1 MEKTEAVSLTLV
13 SALALFLELVLIR
26 WLPAN
31 ILSLAY
37 FSNIVLIS
45 CFLGMGLGC
54 LLSRRR
60 DMFHVFPPALLI
72 FIIIVLYMQ
81 RFEVV
86 VPPEKNEWI
95 WSYYT
100 ANQLESQSLKIG
112 ILPALAFIYAMTAVL
127 FAFLGQRMAQLM
139 ENFPPLTAYSL
150 NILGSILGIALFSAL
165 CFAGGYFS
173 SPAVWFSAAGALTLW
188 FFRESRLK
196 LVLSALFLAGAA
208 AMTWNHSR
216 SEIWSPYY
224 NIQVRPDENGGLK
237 VFVNRFFHQSAID
250 FDSNESA
257 GAKYGIPYLLARPDK
272 VLILGA
278 GTGNDVAIAVRHGA
292 REIHAVEIDPVIAR
306 LGMDFH
312 PARPYQNT
320 GVRIFIDD
328 ARSFLR
334 KSREKYDM
342 IILGTLDSHAL
353 LSGMS
358 TVRLDNFVYTEESL
372 RSVKNHLTERGI
384 AVLMFS
390 VPVEWLGYKLLGLC
404 SAVFTDPPPAA
415 YVGDSYLFNLMV
427 VAGPGLTEGLKNFLP
442 GKSPFRMVSG
452 TPDRET
458 LPTDDWPYLYLSKR
472 TVPAHYLKA
481 VAVLAIF
488 SILAIFLI
496 APRGAGGNS
505 LHFFL
510 LGCGFLL
517 LETKSVT
524 TLSLLFGS
532 TWVVNAFVFAAIL
545 LMILLAN
552 LLVEKAGGNKVS
564 LAYAG
569 LGLALALNYFVPVN
583 LFLNENFWLK
593 AALSSLFAAL
603 PIFFSAVIFAC
614 HFRTVGDIGAVYGIN
629 LMGAVLGGF
638 LEYGSMRVGLNNL
651 FLAAGVFYLLAF
663 LLRRRGHATSVK
675 TANQVDDIP

>member
-1 MEKTEAVSLTLV
+1 MAKIEAVSLTLV

-45 CFLGMGLGC
+45 CFLGLGLGC

-60 DMFHVFPPALLI
+60 DMFHGFPPALLL
-72 FIIIVLYMQ
+72 FILIVLYLQ

-100 ANQLESQSLKIG
+100 ANQLDPQSLKIG
-112 ILPALAFIYAMTAVL
+112 ILPALVLIYSMTTVL
-127 FAFLGQRMAQLM
+127 FAFLGQRMAKLM
-139 ENFPPLTAYSL
+139 ENFAPLTAYTL
-150 NILGSILGIALFSAL
+150 NILGSILGIALFSGL
-165 CFAGGYFS
+165 CFAGTKFS
-173 SPAVWFSAAGALTLW
+173 SPTVWFSAAGALTLW
-188 FFRESRLK
+188 FFRDSRPK
-196 LVLSALFLAGAA
+196 LAVGALCVAA
-208 AMTWNHSR
+208 ATAMAWHHSR
-216 SEIWSPYY
+216 GEIWSPYY
-224 NIQVRPDENGGLK
+224 SIQARGDPNGGFK

-250 FDSNESA
+250 FDSNKNA
-257 GAKYGIPYLLARPDK
+257 AAKYGIPYLLARPEK

-278 GTGNDVAIAVRHGA
+278 GTGNDVAIAARHGA
-292 REIHAVEIDPVIAR
+292 RQIDAVEIDPDIAR
-306 LGMDFH
+306 LGMDLH
-312 PARPYQNT
+312 PARPYQNP
-320 GVRIFIDD
+320 GVKIFIDD

-342 IILGTLDSHAL
+342 IVLGTLDSHAL

-372 RSVKNHLTERGI
+372 RSVKDHLTERGI

-390 VPVEWLGYKLLGLC
+390 VPVDWLGYKLLGLC

-427 VAGPGLTEGLKNFLP
+427 VAGPGLIDGLKNFPP
-442 GKSPFRMVSG
+442 GKSPFRTVSG
-452 TPDRET
+452 APDRET

-481 VAVLAIF
+481 VAVLAAF
-488 SILAIFLI
+488 SVLAIFLI
-496 APRGAGGNS
+496 APRGAGGPN
-505 LHFFL
+505 LHFFF

-545 LMILLAN
+545 WMILLAN
-552 LLVEKAGGNKVS
+552 LLVEKAGGNKVN

-614 HFRTVGDIGAVYGIN
+614 HFRSVQDIGAVYGVN

-663 LLRRRGHATSVK
+663 LFRRHGHAAAVK
-675 TANQVDDIP
+675 TA